1 MILLQFNFNCA
12 TQWHY
17 GLLDWVWELWILQT
31 KGLIEDRVSRDKS
44 LQTNLTFV
52 FSGLSGFFCPQ
63 DSPAAYTHSLF
74 PPITDV
80 MTATLQRGG
89 EREPGAASPLPP
101 PPRRSE
107 GDSLDVREVVQSLW
121 MRRVRAAGLL
131 VFWERVI
138 LPCRDTSTDKNN
150 GMQDSHTDP
159 LISFSFFFFFIENKD
174 SDVSTSTEPSN
185 TDSRARWNQDVELLN
200 RAAFN
205 LFLNTNSWLL
215 FHIQ

>member
-1 MILLQFNFNCA
+1 MALWTVRLSLGAVNPADQRSYWGSSVTRQESANQSDVCFFRPVGFLLSAGF
-12 TQWHY
+12 T
-17 GLLDWVWELWILQT
+17 
-31 KGLIEDRVSRDKS
+31 SS
-44 LQTNLTFV
+44 LH
-52 FSGLSGFFCPQ
+52 
-63 DSPAAYTHSLF
+63 THSLF